1 MAESRRQ
8 RVSDVSLY
16 KGRSVVEAGM
26 HPDWFDRVE
35 ETYYAA
41 LDAFVRVL
49 EGENLALPS
58 LADALAAQTIADVGT
73 RSLQSGTPVRLD
85 G

>member
-1 MAESRRQ
+1 
-8 RVSDVSLY
+8 
-16 KGRSVVEAGM
+16 AGM
-26 HPDWFDRVE
+26 HRDWFDRVE

-58 LADALAAQTIADVGT
+58 LVDGLAAQTIADAAT
-73 RSLQSGTPVRLD
+73 RSLQSGTLVRLD